1 MAAVPVA
8 FRPQMSELRFEE
20 IRRPRREFTK
30 KLTTPYALLHPRVRM
45 TAAISSALA
54 PKIESPVGAAV
65 RQGLSSR
72 PKWLPAWLFYDDA
85 GSRLFERITELPEY
99 YLTRTERS
107 ILSANAAAMVARA
120 ADGARLR
127 ITELG
132 AGSAS
137 KTRLLLAAAIAHQ
150 GGLTY
155 EPIDVSASALDAAAR
170 RIEAEISGVS
180 VSPRIMDYTNGLGFE
195 PAGEGERRLVL
206 YIGSSI
212 GNFEP
217 DEAAGLLRRL
227 RAKLR
232 PGDAI
237 LLGVDL
243 AKDREILLDAYDD
256 AAGVTAAFNRN
267 LLVRLNRE
275 LGADFNPLA
284 FSHRALWNP
293 AQSRIEIYLESRRA
307 QRVHL
312 AALDLT
318 VHFAAG
324 ESIHTENSYKYAP
337 GQAEAMLARAGF
349 RAEQSWTD
357 EQSWFAVCLGR
368 VK

>member
-1 MAAVPVA
+1 ML
-8 FRPQMSELRFEE
+8 ELE
-20 IRRPRREFTK
+20 RRTAKNCFSRTELTK
-30 KLTTPYALLHPRVRM
+30 KKTSPSIRAHPSLRM
-45 TAAISSALA
+45 TSASSLAFA

-72 PKWLPAWLFYDDA
+72 SKWLPAWLFYDDA

-107 ILSANAAAMVARA
+107 ILEANAAAMIARA
-120 ADGARLR
+120 SDGARLR

-150 GGLTY
+150 GALTY
-155 EPIDVSASALDAAAR
+155 EPIDVSSSALDAAAR
-170 RIEAEISGVS
+170 RIESEISGVS

-195 PAGEGERRLVL
+195 PLRDGERRLVL

-217 DEAAGLLRRL
+217 DEAAALLRRL
-227 RAKLR
+227 RSKLR
-232 PGDAI
+232 TGDAI

-243 AKDREILLDAYDD
+243 AKEREVLLEAYDD

-275 LGADFNPLA
+275 LGAGFNPLA
-284 FSHRALWNP
+284 FAHRALWNP
-293 AQSRIEIYLESRRA
+293 RQSRIEMHLESRRA
-307 QRVHL
+307 QRVHI
-312 AALDLT
+312 AELDMT
-318 VHFAAG
+318 VYFAAG
-324 ESIHTENSYKYAP
+324 ETIHTENSYKYAP
-337 GQAEAMLARAGF
+337 GQPQAMLAHAGF
-349 RAEQSWTD
+349 KAEQCWTD
-357 EQSWFAVCLGR
+357 ERGWFAVCLGR
-368 VK
+368 AK

>member
-1 MAAVPVA
+1 MTSAASP
-8 FRPQMSELRFEE
+8 
-20 IRRPRREFTK
+20 
-30 KLTTPYALLHPRVRM
+30 
-45 TAAISSALA
+45 AIA

-65 RQGLSSR
+65 RHGLGSQA
-72 PKWLPAWLFYDDA
+72 KWLPAWLFYDEA

-99 YLTRTERS
+99 YLTRTERG
-107 ILSANAAAMVARA
+107 ILSANAAAMIARA
-120 ADGARLR
+120 ADDARLR

-150 GGLTY
+150 GAVRY
-155 EPIDVSASALDAAAR
+155 EPIDVSASALDTAAR
-170 RIEAEISGVS
+170 RIEAEIAGVT
-180 VSPRIMDYTNGLGFE
+180 VAPRIMDYTNGLGFE
-195 PAGEGERRLVL
+195 PARDGERRLVL

-217 DEAAGLLRRL
+217 DEATALLRRL

-232 PGDAI
+232 PGDSI

-243 AKDREILLDAYDD
+243 AKEREVLLEAYDD

-267 LLVRLNRE
+267 ILVRLNRE

-284 FSHRALWNP
+284 FAHRALWNS
-293 AQSRIEIYLESRRA
+293 AQSRIEMHLESRRA

-312 AALDLT
+312 AALDMT
-318 VHFAAG
+318 AYFAAG
-324 ESIHTENSYKYAP
+324 ETIHTENSYKYAP
-337 GQAEAMLARAGF
+337 GQTEAMLMRAGF
-349 RAEQSWTD
+349 KAEQCWSD
-357 EQSWFAVCLGR
+357 ERGWFAVCLGR
-368 VK
+368 AR

>member
-1 MAAVPVA
+1 
-8 FRPQMSELRFEE
+8 
-20 IRRPRREFTK
+20 
-30 KLTTPYALLHPRVRM
+30 M
-45 TAAISSALA
+45 TAFSPAVF
-54 PKIESPVGAAV
+54 PQQIETPVGAAV
-65 RQGLSSR
+65 RRGLISR

-99 YLTRTERS
+99 YLTRTERA
-107 ILSANAAAMVARA
+107 ILAAHAAEIVDRA

-132 AGSAS
+132 AGSAA
-137 KTRLLLAAAIAHQ
+137 KTCLLLEAACARQ
-150 GGLTY
+150 GAVTY
-155 EPIDVSASALDAAAR
+155 EPIDVSAGALDDAAR
-170 RIEAEISGVS
+170 RIAAGMAGVT
-180 VSPRIMDYTNGLGFE
+180 VAPQEMDYTNGLGFE